1 MHEHPIIDSEW
12 AAGRDDETVVRR
24 LYSVELPFAFENE
37 RGKYFDVIESC
48 SRFLNLS
55 VLDIKVAGSA
65 QTGYSFHSQRPFD
78 PGNSDLDLA
87 VISERYF
94 ERLLRAAQ
102 KAALPNPDTL
112 ERPRRNAFPEL
123 HGQSA
128 YNTFMENV
136 AFYGRILPHH
146 LPDCDE
152 RRELF
157 RVCRGNCRIFTQAC
171 SRKLQLPY
179 ISRNTSLSGGSDQIW
194 AFTDKLGKG
203 NEDGT

>member
-157 RVCRGNCRIFTQAC
+157 RV
-171 SRKLQLPY
+171 SRKLSNIHSSMFKEVTIAIY
-179 ISRNTSLSGGSDQIW
+179 LSQY
-194 AFTDKLGKG
+194 FFERRQRPNLGIYRQARKG
-203 NEDGT
+203 Q